1 MLENISDVY
10 KRISR
15 AAMRGGRP
23 PEAVRLV
30 AVSKTVAASAVR
42 EAYDAGQRIF
52 GESRVQEAQKKSE
65 ELRDLEN
72 ISWHMVGHL
81 QRNKAKHAVGLF
93 ELIHSVDSFPL
104 LVEIDRQAGKYGITQ
119 KVLLQVKLAEE
130 ETKSGISKKGLDELV
145 KKSRELSNI
154 EVVGLM
160 TVPPYFDEPERARPF
175 FRRLRELND
184 IYGFPELSMGMT
196 GDFEVAVEE
205 GATLVRVGTAIFGE
219 RDYE

>member
-1 MLENISDVY
+1 MLEQISDVY
-10 KRISR
+10 KRISH

-30 AVSKTVAASAVR
+30 AVSKTVAAGAVR
-42 EAYDAGQRIF
+42 KAYDAGQRIF

-65 ELRDLEN
+65 ELHDLN
-72 ISWHMVGHL
+72 ISWHMVGSL
-81 QRNKAKHAVGLF
+81 QRNKARHAVGLF
-93 ELIHSVDSFPL
+93 DLIHSVDSFPL

-130 ETKSGISKKGLDELV
+130 ETKSGVSKKGLDELV

-154 EVVGLM
+154 EVKGLM
-160 TVPPYFDEPERARPF
+160 TVPPYFDEPEKARPF
-175 FRRLRELND
+175 FKRLRELNN
-184 IYGFPELSMGMT
+184 IYEFPELSMGMT

-219 RDYE
+219 RMYNK

>member
-10 KRISR
+10 KRISH

-30 AVSKTVAASAVR
+30 AVSKTVAAGAVR
-42 EAYDAGQRIF
+42 EAYEAGQRIF

-65 ELRDLEN
+65 ELHDLN

-93 ELIHSVDSFPL
+93 DLIHSVDSFAL
-104 LVEIDRQAGKYGITQ
+104 MEEIDRQARNKGTTQ

-154 EVVGLM
+154 EVKGLM

-175 FRRLRELND
+175 FKRLRELNCA
-184 IYGFPELSMGMT
+184 YGFPELSMGMT

-219 RDYE
+219 RDYG

>member
-10 KRISR
+10 KRISH

-30 AVSKTVAASAVR
+30 AVSKTVATDAVR
-42 EAYDAGQRIF
+42 KAYEAGQRIF

-65 ELRDLEN
+65 ELHDLN
-72 ISWHMVGHL
+72 IQWHMVGRL
-81 QRNKAKHAVGLF
+81 QRNKARHAVGLF
-93 ELIHSVDSFPL
+93 DLIHSVDSFAL
-104 LVEIDRQAGKYGITQ
+104 MEEIDRQAGKYGITQ

-130 ETKSGISKKGLDELV
+130 ETKSGASEKTLDELV
-145 KKSRELSNI
+145 QRAGELSNI
-154 EVVGLM
+154 KVEGLM

-219 RDYE
+219 RDYG

>member
-1 MLENISDVY
+1 MVENISDVY
-10 KRISR
+10 KRISH

-52 GESRVQEAQKKSE
+52 GESRVQEAQAKAE
-65 ELRDLEN
+65 ELQELEN
-72 ISWHMVGHL
+72 ISWHMVGRL
-81 QRNKAKHAVGLF
+81 QRNKARHAVGLF
-93 ELIHSVDSFPL
+93 ALIHSVDSFHL
-104 LVEIDRQAGKYGITQ
+104 MEEIDRQAGKYGITQ

-145 KKSRELSNI
+145 KKSRELSNVKV
-154 EVVGLM
+154 EGLM

-175 FRRLRELND
+175 FKRLRELNNT
-184 IYGFPELSMGMT
+184 YGFPELSMGMT

-219 RDYE
+219 RDYT